1 MARVLAISNQKGG
14 VGKTTTSVNLA
25 ACLAA
30 DGKRTLLID
39 LDPQGNATSGL
50 GVDKTRLD
58 HTIYDVIV
66 RGASLQETY
75 QRTVIDGLTVVP
87 ANTDLVGAELELT
100 SALAR
105 EHRLA
110 DAVAEVHADFD
121 YILIDCPP
129 SLGLLT
135 LNALTAAT
143 SVLIPLQSEYY
154 ALEGLG
160 ELTRTISLIQKRL
173 NPNLAW
179 EGVVLT
185 LYDGRNRLSQQVGE
199 DVREHLG
206 EKVFETIIPR
216 NVRLGEAPSFGEPIL
231 TYDPRAKGAIA
242 YRALARELLARHGEA
257 GGSEFAHTTQ
267 RTA

>member
-1 MARVLAISNQKGG
+1 MRTLMARILAISNQKGG
-14 VGKTTTSVNLA
+14 VGKTTTAVNLA

-30 DGKRTLLID
+30 EGQRTLLID
-39 LDPQGNATSGL
+39 LDPQGNASSGL
-50 GVDKTRLD
+50 GVDKAALTK
-58 HTIYDVIV
+58 TIYDVII
-66 RGASLQETY
+66 RGEPLEEIYCA
-75 QRTVIDGLTVVP
+75 TVIPGLTVAP

-100 SALAR
+100 AAIAR

-110 DAVAEVHADFD
+110 DAVSLVRDDFD

-143 SVLIPLQSEYY
+143 SVLVPLQSEYY

-160 ELTRTISLIQKRL
+160 ELTRTIGLIQQRL
-173 NPNLAW
+173 NPGLAW
-179 EGVVLT
+179 EGVVIT
-185 LYDGRNRLSQQVGE
+185 LYDGRNRLSQQVAS

-206 EKVFETIIPR
+206 DKVFETIIPR

-231 TYDPRAKGAIA
+231 TYDPRATGALA
-242 YRALARELLARHGEA
+242 YRALCRELLVRHGLPSRA
-257 GGSEFAHTTQ
+257 TR

>member
-1 MARVLAISNQKGG
+1 MLMARVLAISNQKGG

-39 LDPQGNATSGL
+39 LDPQGNASSGL
-50 GVDKTRLD
+50 GVDKAALD
-58 HTIYDVIV
+58 QTIYDVII
-66 RGASLQETY
+66 RGLPLKDIY
-75 QRTVIDGLTVVP
+75 CPTVIPGLTVAP

-100 SALAR
+100 AAIAR
-105 EHRLA
+105 EHRLT
-110 DAVAEVHADFD
+110 DAITPVQDDFD
-121 YILIDCPP
+121 YILVDCPP

-143 SVLIPLQSEYY
+143 SVLVPLQTEYY

-160 ELTRTISLIQKRL
+160 ELTRTIGLIQQRL
-173 NPNLAW
+173 NPGLTW

-185 LYDGRNRLSQQVGE
+185 LYDRRNRLSQQVAD

-206 EKVFETIIPR
+206 DKVFNTIIPR

-231 TYDPRAKGAIA
+231 TYDPRATGAHA
-242 YRALARELLARHGEA
+242 YRALSRELLARHSA
-257 GGSEFAHTTQ
+257 NAHAAQ
-267 RTA
+267 RIA

>member
-30 DGKRTLLID
+30 DGQRTLLID
-39 LDPQGNATSGL
+39 LDPQGNASSGL
-50 GVDKTRLD
+50 GVDKANLTK
-58 HTIYDVIV
+58 TIYDVII
-66 RGASLQETY
+66 RGASIKDIY
-75 QRTVIDGLTVVP
+75 CSTVIPGLTVAP

-100 SALAR
+100 AAIAR

-110 DAVAEVHADFD
+110 DAGKPVREDFD

-143 SVLIPLQSEYY
+143 SVLVPLQSEYY

-160 ELTRTISLIQKRL
+160 ELTRTIALIQQRL
-173 NPNLAW
+173 NPALTW

-185 LYDGRNRLSQQVGE
+185 LYDGRNRLSQQVAA

-206 EKVFETIIPR
+206 DKVFETIIPR

-231 TYDPRAKGAIA
+231 TYDPRATGALA
-242 YRALARELLARHGEA
+242 YRALSRELLARHGGA
-257 GGSEFAHTTQ
+257 THANQ
-267 RTA
+267 RIA

>member
-1 MARVLAISNQKGG
+1 MARILAISNQKGG

-30 DGKRTLLID
+30 EGQRTLLID
-39 LDPQGNATSGL
+39 LDPQGNASSGL
-50 GVDKTRLD
+50 GVDKAALTVS
-58 HTIYDVIV
+58 IYDVII
-66 RGASLQETY
+66 RGAALTEIY
-75 QRTVIDGLTVVP
+75 QPTVIPKLTVAP
-87 ANTDLVGAELELT
+87 SNTDLVGAELELT
-100 SALAR
+100 SAIAR

-110 DAVAEVHADFD
+110 DAVALVSDDFD

-143 SVLIPLQSEYY
+143 SVLVPLQSEYY

-160 ELTRTISLIQKRL
+160 ELTRTIGLIQQRL
-173 NPNLAW
+173 NPALTW

-185 LYDGRNRLSQQVGE
+185 LYDGRNRLSQQVAA

-206 EKVFETIIPR
+206 DKVFETIIPR

-231 TYDPRAKGAIA
+231 TYDPRAAGALA
-242 YRALARELLARHGEA
+242 YRALCRELLVRHGGVTRA
-257 GGSEFAHTTQ
+257 AQ